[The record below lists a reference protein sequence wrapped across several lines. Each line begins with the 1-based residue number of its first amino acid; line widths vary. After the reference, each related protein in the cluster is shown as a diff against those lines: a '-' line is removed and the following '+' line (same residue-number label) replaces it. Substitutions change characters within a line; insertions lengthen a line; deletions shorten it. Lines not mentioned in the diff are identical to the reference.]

1 MQSEH
6 VVLTLI
12 LPVTGMATTQQNG
25 VKCKLLPCS
34 LTLTV
39 NSREY
44 TNCFFWMPHQCWG
57 AIQVTQTSITVLDR
71 LGAKHL
77 NTWYNLH
84 GKI

>member
-6 VVLTLI
+6 VVLTLT
-12 LPVTGMATTQQNG
+12 LPVTGMATTQENG

-44 TNCFFWMPHQCWG
+44 KNCFYWMPHQCSG
-57 AIQVTQTSITVLDR
+57 AIQVTQTSSTVLDR
-71 LGAKHL
+71 LGAKQL
-77 NTWYNLH
+77 NTWSNLQ